1 MMTDQKTKKHRVQF
15 LEWMGHRGT
24 RVILLNICSD
34 GALLLMEAEPVLGRR
49 MWIRL
54 EDPVKSDWLEAIP
67 VRYGK
72 SHEVEV
78 HFSHPFPRGF
88 LWAATHGEDFRSVED
103 REETTLTRHG

>member
-1 MMTDQKTKKHRVQF
+1 MRTDQKTKEQGVHF

-24 RVILLNICSD
+24 RVILLNNWSD
-34 GALLLMEAEPVLGRR
+34 GALILTEEEPTLGRP

-103 REETTLTRHG
+103 REETTLTRLG

>member
-1 MMTDQKTKKHRVQF
+1 MMTDQNTKKHRVQF

-24 RVILLNICSD
+24 RVILLNFRSD
-34 GALLLMEAEPVLGRR
+34 GALLLMEEKPVLGRP
-49 MWIRL
+49 MWIRQ

-78 HFSHPFPRGF
+78 HFSHPCPRVF
-88 LWAATHGEDFRSVED
+88 LWAATPGNDFRSVED
-103 REETTLTRHG
+103 REETTLTRLE